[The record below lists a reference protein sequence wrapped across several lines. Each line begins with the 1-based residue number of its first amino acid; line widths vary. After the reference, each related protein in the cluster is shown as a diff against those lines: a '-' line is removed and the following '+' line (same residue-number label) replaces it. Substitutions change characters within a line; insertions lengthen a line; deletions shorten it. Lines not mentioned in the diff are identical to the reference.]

1 MGASRRLG
9 SVKGASDIMR
19 RNLFGGALAL
29 GLGCALAPIAVA
41 QQADRAADSIDL
53 QTLRFV
59 ADPNLLDQ
67 IDPAAVTSKPVVI
80 VPDGKIARQPR
91 GVNIAVP
98 PRQPEPT
105 QALPIVVTRSPKT
118 PATAPVAA
126 PAASAA
132 VTVPPPAPTANAP
145 AAAPGKD
152 ATASWP
158 VTLEEVHAARVAKA
172 GAPETWPAE
181 EIQQARARCTRILK
195 EINAVAEM
203 QEPIRAGSCGTPAP
217 IKLVSIGRKP
227 EVVLSPPAV
236 VTCEMA
242 EALHK
247 WIVTGLQPLARQ
259 HLGAPVVKINKM
271 SDYSCRNAYGRAR
284 GRLSEH
290 GRVNALDIA
299 GFETATGGS
308 AMLLADWGL
317 TERDVRQQVAA
328 AKKEAEKREAQRI
341 AAEIAARDNAR
352 DKHHAVSRTPQGLPP
367 AAIGVASGAPAGG
380 VARSTIIDDGDGPRE
395 AVTLSIAGGNN
406 ETPVRTPLDG
416 MVGRL
421 GGYVPKGEIVTGS
434 VVRQTGGVSGGVAVN
449 AAASQAG
456 KARFLRGAHETA
468 CKLFGTVL
476 GPEANNAH
484 RNHLHIDMAERG
496 ARGPF
501 CE

>member
-1 MGASRRLG
+1 
-9 SVKGASDIMR
+9 MR
-19 RNLFGGALAL
+19 RNLFGGALVL
-29 GLGCALAPIAVA
+29 GLGCALAPVAVA

-53 QTLRFV
+53 QSLRFV

-67 IDPAAVTSKPVVI
+67 IDPAAVTSKPIVI

-98 PRQPEPT
+98 PRQPEPA
-105 QALPIVVTRSPKT
+105 QALPVVVTRSPKT

-132 VTVPPPAPTANAP
+132 VTVPPPAPTANTP
-145 AAAPGKD
+145 AATPGKD

-181 EIQQARARCTRILK
+181 EIQQARARCARILK

-290 GRVNALDIA
+290 GRANALDIS

-395 AVTLSIAGGNN
+395 AVTLSIAGGNS

-434 VVRQTGGVSGGVAVN
+434 IVRQTGGVAVN